1 MLKFVINRFLY
12 GLLVIWGVIT
22 VVFMLF
28 HALPGDP
35 VDLMSGQHADL
46 ETRELIRHELG
57 LDDPLI
63 VQYGRYLVDLSPFS
77 IEDNTLEAQKK
88 YNYHKLLPLGSSVFV
103 FKLPYLRK
111 SFQTNKRV
119 DEILL
124 ESIPGTFWLS
134 LAAIII
140 ATTLGI
146 FLGVTAAVNFGS
158 KIDHFIVGGS
168 VVFISMPSF
177 VLAILMAI
185 TFGYYLSDFTHLN
198 MTGSL
203 WMNDPLKGRVLHLE
217 NLILPA
223 ITLATRPLA
232 IITQLTRSSMLDVM
246 SQDYIRTAKAKG
258 ARFLRVIFMHTLRNA
273 LNPVITAVSGWLATM
288 MAGAFFIE
296 YIFKW
301 KGLGFKTIQAVEYLD
316 LPVVMGST
324 ILIAFGFVFVNIFVD
339 ILYVMVDP
347 KVRLN

>member
-1 MLKFVINRFLY
+1 MLQFIINRFLY

-57 LDDPLI
+57 LDDPLV
-63 VQYGRYLVDLSPFS
+63 VQYGRYIGDLLPIS
-77 IEDNTLEAQKK
+77 IEKNTPEAQKK
-88 YNYHKLLPLGSSVFV
+88 YDYLRLIPLGSSALVL
-103 FKLPYLRK
+103 KYPYLRK

-119 DEILL
+119 DEILI

-140 ATTLGI
+140 ATTFGI
-146 FLGVTAAVNFGS
+146 LLGVTAAVNFGS

-177 VLAILMAI
+177 VLAIVMAI
-185 TFGYYLSDFTHLN
+185 TFGYYLADFTHLN

-203 WMNDPLKGRVLHLE
+203 WMNDPLRGRVLHLE

-223 ITLATRPLA
+223 FTLATRPLA
-232 IITQLTRSSMLDVM
+232 IIIQLTRSSMLDIM

-258 ARFLRVIFMHTLRNA
+258 AGFLRVIFMHTLRNA

-324 ILIAFGFVFVNIFVD
+324 ILIAFGFVVVNIFVD
-339 ILYVMVDP
+339 ILYAVVDP
-347 KVRLN
+347 KVRLH

>member
-1 MLKFVINRFLY
+1 MLQFIINRFLY

-63 VQYGRYLVDLSPFS
+63 VQYGRYIGDLLPIS
-77 IEDNTLEAQKK
+77 IEKNTPEAQKK
-88 YNYHKLLPLGSSVFV
+88 YDYLKLIPLGGSALVL
-103 FKLPYLRK
+103 KYPYLRK

-119 DEILL
+119 DEILI

-140 ATTLGI
+140 ATTFGI
-146 FLGVTAAVNFGS
+146 LLGVTAAVNFGS

-177 VLAILMAI
+177 VLAIVMAI
-185 TFGYYLSDFTHLN
+185 TFGYYLADFTHLN

-203 WMNDPLKGRVLHLE
+203 WMNDPLRGRVLHLE

-223 ITLATRPLA
+223 FTLATRPLA
-232 IITQLTRSSMLDVM
+232 IIIQLTRSSMLDIM

-258 ARFLRVIFMHTLRNA
+258 AGFLRVIFMHTLRNA

-324 ILIAFGFVFVNIFVD
+324 ILIAFGFVVVNIFVD
-339 ILYVMVDP
+339 ILYAVVDP
-347 KVRLN
+347 KVRLH

>member
-1 MLKFVINRFLY
+1 MLQFIINRFLY

-57 LDDPLI
+57 LDKPLI
-63 VQYGRYLVDLSPFS
+63 VQYGRYLSDLSIIS
-77 IEDNTLEAQKK
+77 IEENTEKAAKK
-88 YNYHKLLPLGSSVFV
+88 YHYFKVIGGENYCLV
-103 FKLPYLRK
+103 FKPPYLRK

-119 DEILL
+119 DDILL
-124 ESIPGTFWLS
+124 ESLPGTFWLS
-134 LAAIII
+134 LAAILI
-140 ATTLGI
+140 ASILGV
-146 FLGVTAAVNFGS
+146 FLGVVAALNYGQ
-158 KIDHFIVGGS
+158 KIDHFIISGS

-177 VLAILMAI
+177 VLAILMAMI
-185 TFGYYLSDFTHLN
+185 FGYYLSDITHLS

-203 WMNDPLKGRVLHLE
+203 WVNDPIYGRQLHLE
-217 NLILPA
+217 NIILPA

-232 IITQLTRSSMLDVM
+232 IIVQLTRSSMLDVM
-246 SQDYIRTAKAKG
+246 SQDYVRTAKAKG
-258 ARFLRVIFMHTLRNA
+258 AGFVRVVTVHTLRNA

-288 MAGAFFIE
+288 LAGAFFIE

-324 ILIAFGFVFVNIFVD
+324 IFIAFGFVVVNIFVD
-339 ILYVMVDP
+339 ILYAVLDP
-347 KVRLN
+347 KIRLT

>member
-1 MLKFVINRFLY
+1 MLQFVINRLMY
-12 GLLVIWGVIT
+12 GFLVIWGVIT
-22 VVFMLF
+22 VVFLLF
-28 HALPGDP
+28 HTLPGNP

-46 ETRELIRHELG
+46 ETRELIRKELG
-57 LDDPLI
+57 LDQPLS
-63 VQYGRYLVDLSPFS
+63 VQYLRYLADLSPISIEKDTPKVKKKYDYYALFS
-77 IEDNTLEAQKK
+77 I
-88 YNYHKLLPLGSSVFV
+88 GSSVLV
-103 FKLPYLRK
+103 VKYPYLRR

-119 DEILL
+119 DTILI
-124 ESIPGTFWLS
+124 ESLPGTLWLS
-134 LAAIII
+134 LTAIII
-140 ATTLGI
+140 ATTIGILLGMA
-146 FLGVTAAVNFGS
+146 AAVNYGT
-158 KIDHFIVGGS
+158 KIDHAIVSGS

-203 WMNDPLKGRVLHLE
+203 WMNDPLYGRQLHLE
-217 NLILPA
+217 NLILPS

-232 IITQLTRSSMLDVM
+232 IIIQLTRSSMLDVM

-258 ARFLRVIFMHTLRNA
+258 ASFIRVIFMHTLRNA
-273 LNPVITAVSGWLATM
+273 LNPVITAVSGWMATM

-316 LPVVMGST
+316 LPVVMGAT
-324 ILIAFGFVFVNIFVD
+324 ILIAFGFVLVNIFVD
-339 ILYVMVDP
+339 ILYAVIDP
-347 KVRLN
+347 KVRIQ

>member
-1 MLKFVINRFLY
+1 MLQFIINRFLY

-57 LDDPLI
+57 LDDPLM
-63 VQYGRYLVDLSPFS
+63 VQYGRYIGDLLPIS
-77 IEDNTLEAQKK
+77 IEKNTPEAQAK
-88 YNYHKLLPLGSSVFV
+88 YNYFKLIPLGGRALVL
-103 FKLPYLRK
+103 KYPYLRK

-119 DEILL
+119 DEILI
-124 ESIPGTFWLS
+124 ESIPGTFWLA

-140 ATTLGI
+140 ATTFGVL
-146 FLGVTAAVNFGS
+146 LGVTAAVNFGS

-177 VLAILMAI
+177 VLAIVMAI
-185 TFGYYLSDFTHLN
+185 TFGYYLSDFTNLN

-223 ITLATRPLA
+223 FTLATRPLA
-232 IITQLTRSSMLDVM
+232 IIIQLTRSSMLDVM
-246 SQDYIRTAKAKG
+246 SQDYIRTAMAKG
-258 ARFLRVIFMHTLRNA
+258 AGFLRVIFMHTLRNA

-324 ILIAFGFVFVNIFVD
+324 ILIAFGFVVVNIFVD
-339 ILYVMVDP
+339 ILYAIVDP
-347 KVRLN
+347 KVRLH